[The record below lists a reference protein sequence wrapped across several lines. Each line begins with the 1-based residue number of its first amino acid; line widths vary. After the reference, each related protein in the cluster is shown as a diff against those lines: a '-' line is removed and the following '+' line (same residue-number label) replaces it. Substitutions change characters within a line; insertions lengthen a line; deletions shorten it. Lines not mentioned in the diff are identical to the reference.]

1 MSPPSMSRASA
12 AMPAPTDAAIEPT
25 PPMVA
30 TPSIRQARKM
40 RNPESP
46 PRSSRHARL
55 RARPPP
61 MSRSAMRFAKP
72 AVEHLD
78 PAAAARRQRRIVG
91 DQQQGGA
98 VPPGQVEQQV
108 DDLAAG
114 LGVEIARGL
123 VGQQQLWA
131 DRRGA
136 GQRYPLLLAAGQ
148 LAGIVGEPLAEAD
161 RGQRRLGPRKG
172 VALAGELERH
182 GDVLQRAHRRDEMEG
197 LEDDADMVAPQ

>member
-25 PPMVA
+25 PPMAA

-40 RNPESP
+40 RNPARP
-46 PRSSRHARL
+46 PRSSRHARR

-61 MSRSAMRFAKP
+61 LSRSAMRVAKP

-91 DQQQGGA
+91 DQQQGGV
-98 VPPGQVEQQV
+98 VPTGEVEQQV

-114 LGVEIARGL
+114 LGVEIAGRL
-123 VGQQQLWA
+123 VGPQQPRA
-131 DRRGA
+131 GPRGP
-136 GQRYPLLLAAGQ
+136 GPRHPLLTAARQ
-148 LAGIVGEPLAEAD
+148 L
-161 RGQRRLGPRKG
+161 
-172 VALAGELERH
+172 
-182 GDVLQRAHRRDEMEG
+182 
-197 LEDDADMVAPQ
+197 